1 MEQNIEIKKN
11 ENKETIL
18 VSPTEAMEILGVGRN
33 KMYCDLLKR
42 NDFPAFRIN
51 SKYFVN
57 RLKLQEWADKMCE
70 K

>member
-1 MEQNIEIKKN
+1 MDENIEFRQH

-18 VSPTEAMEILGVGRN
+18 VSPSEAMEILGVGRN
-33 KMYCDLLKR
+33 RMYCDLLKR
-42 NDFPAFRIN
+42 DDFPAFKIN

-57 RLKLQEWADKMCE
+57 RLKLQEWANKMCE